1 MDNSTNIDAA
11 LAELQQSKPLSIIKL
26 SDAFYPESP
35 QNAQKR
41 NSGVSDVSASALE
54 NATPASLEADL
65 THYKELFSKLRFSYV
80 EQVTKEKF
88 LRAIVSDDPPFVE
101 PQENAELEALL
112 AEQKALLKAQKAEV
126 ADMIAELERRGR
138 ELSKRMLHAVI
149 TGHEAVQL
157 QAAQLATL
165 PTEIANLESTIASL
179 RESQAPHPTNSSLS
193 LPLPA
198 TLELLSSR
206 EAEIAALDTQ
216 LASLQAALPRRT
228 QELERLERELR
239 PLEMQKQGTV
249 AAAKEARRRRE
260 AGVGGLGDELDE
272 KARWLRTSEKMLR
285 EMLGVEV

>member
-138 ELSKRMLHAVI
+138 ELSKR
-149 TGHEAVQL
+149 HEAVQL